1 MEKKH
6 LVLASGSPRRKE
18 LLSQLGYEFSVLVT
32 NVEECKHAQETAE
45 EYVQRLSLDKAL
57 AALSLLTENSS
68 EKQHVVTGS
77 DTVVSSSDN
86 VALGSDIAA
95 VGSDI
100 VALDSEIVVLGSDTV
115 VVSQGQVLEK
125 PADLADSKRMLT
137 QLANERHQVMTAVS
151 VVSAEKQKTEII
163 ITDVW
168 FKPLSEKEIEQ
179 YWQTGEPCDKAG
191 SYGIQGLGG
200 RFVTRIEGSYYAV
213 VGLPLFETDQL
224 LQEFL

>member
-45 EYVQRLSLDKAL
+45 EYVKRLSLDKAL
-57 AALSLLTENSS
+57 AALSLLQVSAS
-68 EKQHVVTGS
+68 EEQHVVPGS
-77 DTVVSSSDN
+77 DTVVPS
-86 VALGSDIAA
+86 
-95 VGSDI
+95 
-100 VALDSEIVVLGSDTV
+100 LDAVVLGSDTV

-213 VGLPLFETDQL
+213 VGLPLFETAQL

>member
-32 NVEECKHAQETAE
+32 DVEECKHAQETAE
-45 EYVQRLSLDKAL
+45 EYVKRLSLDKAL
-57 AALSLLTENSS
+57 AALSLLKDNPS
-68 EKQHVVTGS
+68 EKQHVVP
-77 DTVVSSSDN
+77 SSDN
-86 VALGSDIAA
+86 VDLGSGAI
-95 VGSDI
+95 S
-100 VALDSEIVVLGSDTV
+100 LDYETVVLGSDTV

-125 PADLADSKRMLT
+125 PIDLADSKRMLT
-137 QLANERHQVMTAVS
+137 QLANDRHQVMTAVS
-151 VVSAEKQKTEII
+151 VVSEEKQKTEII